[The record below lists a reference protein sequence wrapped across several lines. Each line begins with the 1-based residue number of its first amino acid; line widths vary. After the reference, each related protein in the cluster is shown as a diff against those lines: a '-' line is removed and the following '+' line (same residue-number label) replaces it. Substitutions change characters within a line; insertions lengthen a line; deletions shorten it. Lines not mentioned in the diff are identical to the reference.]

1 MFDKLQVSFCC
12 SLVVVQHSCFSS
24 KASDLISVSLVDD
37 SLFVSQFDGLILH
50 SGLWNCDELATSPYC
65 DGCDVTLT
73 FAFSKWLDGCYKYT
87 PIICNAVFC
96 FCFFFLFVVVSI

>member
-12 SLVVVQHSCFSS
+12 SLVVVQHCCFFS

-37 SLFVSQFDGLILH
+37 SFFVSQFDGLILH

-73 FAFSKWLDGCYKYT
+73 FAFSKWLVT
-87 PIICNAVFC
+87 NTLQSSVMLC
-96 FCFFFLFVVVSI
+96 FFLFFFFLLWFLFR